1 MTLSDTMM
9 PLVTQPARLAVP
21 RSTRLRFQGL
31 FAIDAVFLA
40 GALGLVAAGV
50 AVGGVIGAFMIFV
63 GAMMGAGATIGLST
77 GMPGYKALNLAERHH
92 APLLWAET
100 RDGFVMLTPGPTP
113 KRSRQLLVVPD
124 ETVTVDVAPDL
135 RRSLFYVVIAL
146 KWTISSGGRSTKF
159 STYFEPDPELF
170 GEVGLALAGI
180 GLHPVFTYRPLS
192 HSAFFSDM

>member
-9 PLVTQPARLAVP
+9 PLVIQPARLVVP
-21 RSTRLRFQGL
+21 RSTRLKYQAL
-31 FAIDAVFLA
+31 FAIDAAFLA

-50 AVGGVIGAFMIFV
+50 AVGGAAGAFMIFV
-63 GAMMGAGATIGLST
+63 GAMMGAGATVGLST
-77 GMPGYKALNLAERHH
+77 GMPSYKALNLAERHH
-92 APLLWAET
+92 APLLSCEA
-100 RDGFVMLTPGPTP
+100 RDGFIVLTPGSTP
-113 KRSRQLLVVPD
+113 KRSRQLLVVPG

-159 STYFEPDPELF
+159 STYFEPDAEYF
-170 GEVGLALAGI
+170 GEVGLALSGI